1 MKEQLIQ
8 ILMKY
13 RALIMRN
20 TFSAKSYTLPIRSV
34 YPLSRKFGL
43 DRGTPIDRYY
53 IEEYLQKNAKHIKG
67 VCLEIGDNRYTN
79 QFGTAVTKSVVLDVN
94 TKNPKADIIGD
105 LRHAPQIKSNTFDCI
120 LLTQVIGMI
129 DDLDSVM
136 KECHRILRPN
146 GVLIITTSSLAP
158 VIDYDYS
165 FWRFTVKSLEYL
177 FTKQFNKKNVQV
189 ESYGNALTSIYYY
202 VGGVQEE
209 LAKKELEYNDKYFPC
224 IIAGKAVKK

>member
-13 RALIMRN
+13 RALVMRN
-20 TFSAKSYTLPIRSV
+20 VFSSKSYTLPIRSV

-43 DRGTPIDRYY
+43 DRGTPIDRHY
-53 IEEYLQKNAKHIKG
+53 IEEYLKKNKKHIKG
-67 VCLEIGDNRYTN
+67 VCLEIGDNRYTK
-79 QFGTAVTKSVVLDVN
+79 QYGSDVTRSDILDVN
-94 TKNPKADIIGD
+94 SKNTTADIIGD
-105 LRHAPQIKSNTFDCI
+105 LRNIPQIKSNTYDCI
-120 LLTQVIGMI
+120 ILTQVIGMI
-129 DDLDSVM
+129 DDLDAVM
-136 KECHRILRPN
+136 KECHRILKSN
-146 GVLIITTSSLAP
+146 GVLLVTTSSLAP

-177 FTKQFNKKNVQV
+177 FTKQFDKKLVSV

-209 LAKKELEYNDKYFPC
+209 LQREEIDYNDKYFPC